1 MNKEAIF
8 ICQTPLHVLCAS
20 IIANKKRIR
29 MQVEKL

>member
-20 IIANKKRIR
+20 IIANKKKNTYTSK
-29 MQVEKL
+29 KL